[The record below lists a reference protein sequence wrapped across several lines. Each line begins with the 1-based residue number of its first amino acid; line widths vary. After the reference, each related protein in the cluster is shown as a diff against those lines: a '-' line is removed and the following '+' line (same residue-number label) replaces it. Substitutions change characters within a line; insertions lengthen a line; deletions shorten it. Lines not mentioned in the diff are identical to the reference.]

1 MSSARVLYQMARAD
15 FLERVRRYSFLVTL
29 GFAVWLGYCAFSGGI
44 VLKLGDYR
52 GIFNSA
58 WVGGMMTVVTT
69 TFLSLVGFYVVRN
82 AVERDRQTRV
92 GKVLASTPMTRVLY
106 TFAKTCSNFAVLA
119 SMVVV
124 LVVAAVA
131 MQEIRGDTSLEMGKL
146 LAPFLVVALPSMA
159 VVAALAVLWEVTP
172 FLRSGAGNVLYFF
185 VWSALLTVSVKS
197 GIGDF
202 AGLSIFMHSAG
213 DALKLVYPAYRDSF
227 TLTLGSNAP
236 ARQTFVWNGFDWTMT
251 IVAARIAWVL
261 VACGVTM
268 LAAAIFDRFDAH
280 GSGGRQTGTTEA
292 GQQDTPI
299 AVLSQVLP
307 QIHLSPLS
315 SRGSG
320 FSFARLVLSE
330 LGLLLKGQRWW
341 WYAVAAA
348 LAIASAVVPNPHVR
362 AGLVSVDLIWPVL
375 LWSQLGAREASFNT
389 SAMVFSCPHPLAVQF
404 PATWLSGAILSVLI
418 GAAFAL
424 RVLAGGDVRS
434 FAACVAGMLF
444 IPSLALALGAWT
456 GHSKAFEAF
465 YTVWWY
471 AGPANHMPGLDFFGT
486 TPASC
491 SPILYA
497 VLAAALLVIAVMG
510 RRAKLAY
517 A

>member
-1 MSSARVLYQMARAD
+1 M
-15 FLERVRRYSFLVTL
+15 
-29 GFAVWLGYCAFSGGI
+29 WLGYCAFSGGI

-58 WVGGMMTVVTT
+58 WVGGMMTIVTT

-92 GKVLASTPMTRVLY
+92 GKVLASTPMTRVSY
-106 TFAKTCSNFAVLA
+106 ACAKTCSNFAVLA

-131 MQEIRGDTSLEMGKL
+131 MQLTRGDTALETAKL
-146 LAPFLVVALPSMA
+146 LAPFLLVALPSMT

-213 DALKLVYPAYRDSF
+213 DTLKLVYPAYRDSF

-236 ARQTFVWNGFDWTMT
+236 ARQTFVWNGVHWTMA
-251 IVAARIAWVL
+251 IIAARIAWVL
-261 VACGVTM
+261 VAGGITL
-268 LAAAIFDRFDAH
+268 LAAAVFDRFDANRT
-280 GSGGRQTGTTEA
+280 GRRKGETTES
-292 GQQDTPI
+292 GQEDAPI
-299 AVLSQVLP
+299 AVLSQFP
-307 QIHLSPLS
+307 QVRPRPLS
-315 SRGSG
+315 YRGAR
-320 FSFARLVLSE
+320 FNFLRLVIAE
-330 LGLLLKGQRWW
+330 FGLLLKGQRWW

-348 LAIASAVVPNPHVR
+348 LAITSAVVPNPQVR
-362 AGLVSVDLIWPVL
+362 AGLVAAALIWPVL

-389 SAMVFSCPHPLAVQF
+389 SAMVFSCPHPLAAQF

-424 RVLAGGDVRS
+424 RVLVGGDVRG

-471 AGPANHMPGLDFFGT
+471 AGPANHLPGLDFFGT
-486 TPASC
+486 TPGSC
-491 SPILYA
+491 SPILY
-497 VLAAALLVIAVMG
+497 VGLTAALLTIAVVG
-510 RRAKLAY
+510 RRVRLAY